1 MRRKNPAA
9 SFMLGRM
16 MECSELRIVEV
27 AKHGQGYAQQIARRV
42 LESAHIHQQWEHS
55 HSHGL
60 RPIANELRTPD
71 QMLALKRVALSM
83 VHRKAPFEYL
93 RDHHVCGAARHHYF
107 DVLYG
112 PHDFARAMVQEHQNY
127 LVAGCS
133 YLCVD
138 TLCSLSTVE
147 LIADYE
153 KAYTSYWQ
161 AHTAT
166 LLDDAPRA
174 AARGRKAALMQCLDE
189 NLRKTRD
196 RLLGAPPSRAD
207 QLTLAELRQPSGD
220 TVRLGLPAGS
230 LFRDPATTRTIP
242 R

>member
-9 SFMLGRM
+9 SPMLARM
-16 MECSELRIVEV
+16 MERSELRISEV
-27 AKHGQGYAQQIARRV
+27 ARYGQGYPQQIARRV
-42 LESAHIHQQWEHS
+42 LESTHLHRQWEHS
-55 HSHGL
+55 HSQGM
-60 RPIANELRTPD
+60 RSVANEHRTQG
-71 QMLALKRVALSM
+71 QMQALKRVALSM

-133 YLCVD
+133 FLCVD
-138 TLCSLSTVE
+138 TLCSTSTVE
-147 LIADYE
+147 LLTDYE

-166 LLDDAPRA
+166 LLHATSPVA
-174 AARGRKAALMQCLDE
+174 HGRQAALMQCLDE
-189 NLRKTRD
+189 NLRKARD
-196 RLLGAPPSRAD
+196 RLLGAPPTRAD
-207 QLTLAELRQPSGD
+207 QLTLEELRQPTGD
-220 TVRLGLPAGS
+220 TVRLGIPGYLR
-230 LFRDPATTRTIP
+230 RDPATTRTIP